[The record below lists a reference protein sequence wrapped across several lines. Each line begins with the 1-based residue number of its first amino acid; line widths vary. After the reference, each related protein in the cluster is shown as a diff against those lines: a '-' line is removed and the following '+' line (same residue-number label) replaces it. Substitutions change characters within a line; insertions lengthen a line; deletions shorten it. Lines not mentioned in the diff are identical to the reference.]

1 MTMLNEPTVGDWYG
15 DTEDKIFEIVAL
27 DTDTN
32 TIEIQY
38 FDGAVEDIDIDDWYE
53 MELESVAEPEDW
65 SGPFDNVVRDDL
77 GDTDFV
83 RHPEDWSSPFDNL
96 D

>member
-1 MTMLNEPTVGDWYG
+1 MTMLNEPTVGDWYR

>member
-1 MTMLNEPTVGDWYG
+1 MTMLNEPTVGDWYR
-15 DTEDKIFEIVAL
+15 DTEDRIFEIVAL